1 MHILFQTGNNN
12 FVFKMWK
19 DEFIIQYFFTEDIED
34 SDRWDFIED
43 FFLGK
48 GESDLLQLVDDK

>member
-1 MHILFQTGNNN
+1 MFQTGNNN

>member
-1 MHILFQTGNNN
+1 
-12 FVFKMWK
+12 MWK

-48 GESDLLQLVDDK
+48 GESDLLQLVDDKWNTIKGK